1 MLILLQN
8 LEPRQ
13 EFENNIIYEELDE
26 VNEIIFFV
34 KGTVDIGFEINH
46 KKHYVLRLCKNIA
59 VGAYNMSMGR
69 RTKFIYLAKTYC
81 SGYSIRR
88 SNWIK
93 IIQEDDFRNLTR
105 NLV

>member
-13 EFENNIIYEELDE
+13 EFENNTIYEELDE
-26 VNEIIFFV
+26 VNEIIFFD

-46 KKHYVLRLCKNIA
+46 KKHYVLRLGKNIA

-93 IIQEDDFRNLTR
+93 II
-105 NLV
+105 